1 MVARYYL
8 RMKLSFV
15 IGLGFLLLLFL
26 LTGSLLVRPE
36 GKLLFIGIIIGF
48 AGMVLALLFVT
59 SP

>member
-26 LTGSLLVRPE
+26 LTGSLLVGSE
-36 GKLLFIGIIIGF
+36 GKFLFVGIVVGF
-48 AGMVLALLFVT
+48 TGLVLALLFIV